1 MSSTE
6 LYRDI
11 AARTDGDIYV
21 GVVGPVRT
29 GKSTLIKKFMETL
42 VLPNIENAFD
52 RERARDEMP
61 QSAAGKTVMTTEPKF
76 IPDEAVEITVEDA
89 VRMRVRMIDCVGYL
103 VDGALG
109 HTEDGG
115 ERMVHTPWSE
125 EPMPFRQ
132 AAEIGTRKVI
142 AEHST
147 IGIVVTTDG
156 SIGEIPR
163 ESYVD
168 AETRVIRELKQMGK
182 PFVILLNS
190 ADPGS
195 AEALALAHRLEDTH
209 GAPVALVNCLELNSE
224 DIEGILQMVLSEFPV
239 REVSVKLPHWAMAL
253 DSDHPL
259 IAKLRQAI
267 VLCAEEIS
275 KIGEL
280 SGAFAPVTELAEVE
294 RVSLTEIN
302 MGNGSACVEISI
314 APSVYYEILSELAGV
329 EVANEFQLC
338 ALLRELSQ
346 IKEKYD
352 RVAKALEEVER
363 TGYGI
368 VTPYLDEMR
377 LEEPEIIRQS
387 GGYGVKL
394 KASGPSIHMIRASIE
409 TEISPIVGTEQQS
422 EDLVKYLLKEFD
434 DEPAKLWESNLFG
447 KTLRDLITEGLHAKL
462 EHIPQD
468 ARGKLSDTLARIIN
482 EGSGGLI
489 CILL

>member
-1 MSSTE
+1 MTSTE

-11 AARTDGDIYV
+11 AKRTDGDIYI

-42 VLPNIENAFD
+42 VLPNIENSYD
-52 RERARDEMP
+52 KERARDEMP

-76 IPDEAVEITVEDA
+76 IPDEAVEITMSDNA
-89 VRMRVRMIDCVGYL
+89 RMRVRMIDCVGYL

-109 HTEDGG
+109 HVEDGG

-125 EPMPFRQ
+125 TPLPFRQ

-156 SIGEIPR
+156 TIGEIPR
-163 ESYVD
+163 ENYIES
-168 AETRVIRELKQMGK
+168 ETRVIRELKQLKK

-190 ADPGS
+190 ADPGK
-195 AEALALAHRLEDTH
+195 EETLALAQRLEQTH
-209 GAPVALVNCLELNSE
+209 GAPVALVNCLELNGE
-224 DIEGILQMVLSEFPV
+224 DVEGILRMVLAEFPV
-239 REVSVKLPHWAMAL
+239 RELRVNLPHWMSAL
-253 DSDHPL
+253 SPDHAL
-259 IAKLRQAI
+259 MSHLRQE
-267 VLCAEEIS
+267 VLGCGEKLLRMGEI
-275 KIGEL
+275 
-280 SGAFAPVTELAEVE
+280 E
-294 RVSLTEIN
+294 RVVQELREPEEVARAAAGDVD
-302 MGNGSACVEISI
+302 MGSGVATIDLDIKPE
-314 APSVYYEILSELAGV
+314 VYYRVISELAGV
-329 EVANEFQLC
+329 PIKDECELC
-338 ALLRELSQ
+338 SLLRELSSVRDRYQ
-346 IKEKYD
+346 
-352 RVAKALEEVER
+352 RVAQALEEVET

-368 VTPYLDEMR
+368 VTPTLDEMR
-377 LEEPEIIRQS
+377 LEEPEIIRRS
-387 GGYGVKL
+387 GSYGVKL
-394 KASGPSIHMIRASIE
+394 KASGPSIHMIRAGIE

-434 DEPAKLWESNLFG
+434 DEPAKLWDSNLFG

-462 EHIPQD
+462 AHIPQD